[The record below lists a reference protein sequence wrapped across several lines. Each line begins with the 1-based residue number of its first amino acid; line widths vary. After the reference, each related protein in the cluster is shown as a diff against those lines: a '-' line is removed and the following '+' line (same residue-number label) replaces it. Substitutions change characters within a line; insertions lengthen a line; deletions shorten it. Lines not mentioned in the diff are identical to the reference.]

1 VINHDGKCKKHE
13 PQASVFYIPKKLWK
27 HSPAA
32 RVPTAFLGILAE
44 LLGHTNC
51 IPTWNRNMVA
61 LIAEKAEI
69 LKPSWVCRE
78 MNMRLL
84 NIKERNELKE
94 IIVTSKFVRDQ
105 I

>member
-1 VINHDGKCKKHE
+1 
-13 PQASVFYIPKKLWK
+13 
-27 HSPAA
+27 
-32 RVPTAFLGILAE
+32 
-44 LLGHTNC
+44 
-51 IPTWNRNMVA
+51 MVA

-84 NIKERNELKE
+84 NFLILKERDELKE

-105 I
+105 M